1 MIYNTMITKKQF
13 EFIKEHGITE
23 DQFFGREKIEGDL
36 ILAKITSLPDG
47 FSPKV
52 KGRLLLG
59 RLASIPDGFSPIV
72 DGDLLLGNITSLPNN
87 FSLTVGG
94 SLDLRGLT
102 RIPYNLSLNVGKDLY
117 LTSISDVNSMRDLK
131 TVRMQN
137 IKTKGDIY
145 FAKFNTKNPD
155 TKELTFEDVVE
166 DVCQPGEKVIIYQKE
181 DFMSYG
187 IVSEEDAERLKVVYD
202 DVYSYCNN
210 SKEYQALL
218 RNKGGWTGLL
228 DVFVVTFYDPGTC
241 IFSIGGPMTRAV
253 GGIGP
258 YNEDEAKANIN
269 KFETITKTDGEDIDV
284 NGENEE
290 HAFTLSRDYINTY
303 RSPSGAEEEIDID
316 TVIEYVEEAK
326 FDLIESFRDF
336 GFPDCNIKGIKPVRL
351 LNVMYKRNF
360 NSGILQ
366 DFDKSEYY
374 K

>member
-1 MIYNTMITKKQF
+1 MITKKQF

-23 DQFFGREKIEGDL
+23 DQFFGREKIEDDL
-36 ILAKITSLPDG
+36 ILAKLTSLPDG

-59 RLASIPDGFSPIV
+59 RLASIPDGFSAIV

-102 RIPYNLSLNVGKDLY
+102 SLPNNLTLNVGKDLY
-117 LTSISDVNSMRDLK
+117 LTSISNIKSISDLK
-131 TVRMQN
+131 KNPKMKG
-137 IKTKGDIY
+137 IKVKGDIY
-145 FAKFNTKNPD
+145 FKKFNTKNPD
-155 TKELTFEDVVE
+155 AKELTFEDVVE
-166 DVCQPGEKVIIYQKE
+166 DVCQPDENVILYRME
-181 DFMSYG
+181 DFMAYG
-187 IVSEEDAERLKVVYD
+187 IVSGEDAKRFYLVAKD
-202 DVYSYCNN
+202 LHDYCTN
-210 SKEYQALL
+210 SKEYEVYQEAHP
-218 RNKGGWTGLL
+218 GWFGLL
-228 DVFVVTFYDPGTC
+228 NLYRFSIYEEGTC
-241 IFSIGGPMTRAV
+241 MFILDPIGGGAASLDK
-253 GGIGP
+253 
-258 YNEDEAKANIN
+258 NEAKDQF
-269 KFETITKTDGEDIDV
+269 KELVDITKSDGENFDGEGSDV
-284 NGENEE
+284 R
-290 HAFTLSRDYINTY
+290 AYTLSRDYITTW
-303 RSPSGAEEEIDID
+303 RSNIGVEGKVDID
-316 TVIEYVEEAK
+316 TIIGYIEEAK